1 VTVRAE
7 AASNTVSRKVTEED
21 AWDELRGDAELLA
34 EIARARRG
42 GISIESQMTSGCL
55 G

>member
-1 VTVRAE
+1 M
-7 AASNTVSRKVTEED
+7 SRKVTEEY
-21 AWDELRGDAELLA
+21 AWDDLHGDAELLA

-42 GISIESQMTSGCL
+42 APSIESQMTSGCL